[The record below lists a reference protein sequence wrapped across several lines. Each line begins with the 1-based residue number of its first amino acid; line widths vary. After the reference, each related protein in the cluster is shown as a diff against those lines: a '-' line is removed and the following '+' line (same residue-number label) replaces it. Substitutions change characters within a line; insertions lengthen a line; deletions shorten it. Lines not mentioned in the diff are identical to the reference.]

1 MVGFYN
7 EIWIVLF
14 FFSFFHELCF
24 LVIRF
29 CFIQNL
35 NLRDCL
41 IDKKKKGNVFYVLLD
56 ILDFMRA

>member
-1 MVGFYN
+1 
-7 EIWIVLF
+7 LF